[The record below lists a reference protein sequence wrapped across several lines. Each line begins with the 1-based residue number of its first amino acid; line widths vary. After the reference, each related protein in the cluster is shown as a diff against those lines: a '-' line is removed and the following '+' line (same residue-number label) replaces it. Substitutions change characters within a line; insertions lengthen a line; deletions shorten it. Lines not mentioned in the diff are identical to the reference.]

1 MREATMTEKAQQ
13 TRIRNILEHHRTY
26 ATKEQTE
33 DSREQE
39 VQEIWKITNPDF
51 KKDVGLMTTAF
62 PIIEHILPQ
71 KDGIRSLDDLAKSI
85 IKEYMRI
92 DLEDETP
99 LEGCEGKTI
108 DKTFKLALIIDKART
123 FAKYSTH
130 TLARIQTSSLN
141 SKHILTALEANTERY
156 EEMLIK
162 LEQPAG
168 HQQDI

>member
-71 KDGIRSLDDLAKSI
+71 KDGIRSLDDLTKSI
-85 IKEYMRI
+85 IKEYMRS
-92 DLEDETP
+92 DLKDETP
-99 LEGCEGKTI
+99 LEGKTI

-130 TLARIQTSSLN
+130 TLARIQTSNLN

-168 HQQDI
+168 HRQDI